1 MKEYYVYHAYGVKGE
16 LLYIGK
22 GRGERWRH
30 CISGASH
37 NKWLNKYYFFNGED
51 KSMNVKIV
59 EYFKTEELALVAE
72 EASIKLLNPK
82 FNMFHTPTK
91 ELSHQDKRRLGI
103 KINAKDLYKNYY
115 TSYMIINSDSY
126 HKLSDSEINYHNEV
140 ILDAETYN
148 PEVLEYVKKL
158 GIEALHKCGFQRS
171 RIEAKMEIER
181 QKELTTPKKI
191 QKVAKFVVGEFYNFS
206 ETKRILTATY
216 KAIGIVEVAK
226 ANHIDRYYATKR
238 CKRGGVMGYLIISE

>member
-1 MKEYYVYHAYGVKGE
+1 MKEYYVYCAYGLNDE
-16 LLYIGK
+16 LLYVGK
-22 GRGERWRH
+22 GTKERWKH

-37 NKWLNKYYFFNGED
+37 NKWLNKYFFLNGED
-51 KSMNVKIV
+51 GSIRVEIV
-59 EYFKTEELALVAE
+59 ERFDTLEQSLLAE
-72 EASIKLLNPK
+72 EEAIKLLNPLY
-82 FNMFHTPTK
+82 NTTHTNKTK
-91 ELSHQDKRRLGI
+91 ETKMRLGMKVNKMSVFREYYYSYLAI
-103 KINAKDLYKNYY
+103 ESGISDEVSYKDIDRHHN
-115 TSYMIINSDSY
+115 IISD
-126 HKLSDSEINYHNEV
+126 V
-140 ILDAETYN
+140 ETYH
-148 PEVLEYVKKL
+148 PEVLEIVEKL
-158 GIEALHKCGFQRS
+158 GIDVLRTCGFQRS

-206 ETKRILTATY
+206 ETKQILTATY